1 MILSL
6 QVLIYIIFAFD
17 LYAAERLRDEKFV

>member
-17 LYAAERLRDEKFV
+17 LYVAERLRDEKFV